1 MNKKKIVRMTLMMV
15 LVACFL
21 FAYPTVAHAATTT
34 GGEVS
39 NGISVFLN
47 GILECLLM
55 ICEGIIGIF
64 TALLGLLIDFVEW
77 IIGLFK

>member
-1 MNKKKIVRMTLMMV
+1 MNNKKKLRLTLMV
-15 LVACFL
+15 LLVACFL

-47 GILECLLM
+47 GILKCLLM

-64 TALLGLLIDFVEW
+64 TALIGLIVDFVEW